1 MAARKDG
8 TVTMNRRARRDYEI
22 LETMVAGI
30 VLTGAEIKSIRD
42 GRVNIS
48 QAYAQERDGEI
59 WLINAHISEYHG
71 AGGFSEHDPLRP
83 KKLLLQRRQIRHLAA
98 KITEQRIAV
107 VPLKLFITRHLA
119 KLELGVGRGR
129 RSYDKRAVV
138 AERDA
143 DRDMRRSMKI
153 TERR

>member
-8 TVTMNRRARRDYEI
+8 TVTVNRRARRDYDI
-22 LETMVAGI
+22 LETVVAGL

-42 GRVNIS
+42 GRVNIT
-48 QAYAQERDGEI
+48 QAYAQERRGEM
-59 WLINAHISEYHG
+59 WLMNAHVSEYHG

-83 KKLLLQRRQIRHLAA
+83 KKLLLHRRQIRHLAA
-98 KITEQRIAV
+98 RVTEQRVTI
-107 VPLKLFITRHLA
+107 VPLRLFITRHMA
-119 KLELGVGRGR
+119 KVELGVGRGR

-143 DRDMRRSMKI
+143 SRDMRRSLKL
-153 TERR
+153 RSR